1 MGLDLGNLS
10 ISLDRFNEVAS
21 GKYNIGQLKLSKD
34 GTSVYRTNNHKTWTI
49 FNNTKISSAESLAI
63 KSAFCRALANEG
75 LSTDDINDIKEKL
88 GIAGP
93 EVDLFRPG
101 GMKPLSAVEV
111 REIIDEY
118 AGKINENRAA
128 KASGAALK
136 TSDEIY
142 SGVSDK
148 TLQSRAETRDSINE
162 STLEKGIETDS
173 GKMLDMVMDITRS
186 LEPGRGENPTKD
198 MINLAKDI
206 RSAMRRTR
214 DILTKAGSSIM
225 LKDLPISLVRGNDDK
240 I

>member
-10 ISLDRFNEVAS
+10 ISLDRFNEAAS

-101 GMKPLSAVEV
+101 GM
-111 REIIDEY
+111 
-118 AGKINENRAA
+118 
-128 KASGAALK
+128 
-136 TSDEIY
+136 
-142 SGVSDK
+142 
-148 TLQSRAETRDSINE
+148 
-162 STLEKGIETDS
+162 
-173 GKMLDMVMDITRS
+173 
-186 LEPGRGENPTKD
+186 
-198 MINLAKDI
+198 
-206 RSAMRRTR
+206 
-214 DILTKAGSSIM
+214 
-225 LKDLPISLVRGNDDK
+225 
-240 I
+240 